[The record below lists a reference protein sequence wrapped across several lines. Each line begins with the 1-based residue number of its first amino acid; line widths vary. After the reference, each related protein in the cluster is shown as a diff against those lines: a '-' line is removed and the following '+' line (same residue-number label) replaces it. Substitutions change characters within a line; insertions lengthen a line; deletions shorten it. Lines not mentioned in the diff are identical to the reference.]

1 MSDATTQLV
10 APRRLRVAIYAADP
24 LRRTALRR
32 LIANADH
39 DVADSTEAADVLLCD
54 GDCRSTE
61 ARPFV
66 TLGGTDTGQAGLL
79 ASDADANQIDAALR
93 AVAAGFILRF
103 PGAEGTGV
111 VPGRENEL
119 HKLLPPRHGAD

>member
-54 GDCRSTE
+54 GDCPSTE

-66 TLGGTDTGQAGLL
+66 TLGGTDTGQAGSL

-93 AVAAGFILRF
+93 AVAAGLAGGCPR
-103 PGAEGTGV
+103 GEGGGVCAEDEKEV
-111 VPGRENEL
+111 LKVPTAREVE
-119 HKLLPPRHGAD
+119 